1 MMMLVIMIFLKV
13 MLSSDNE
20 SNIEDD
26 GISDI
31 ELSGTLNIGNTED
44 RGVGVDK
51 GQSSVSETLLKA
63 LFSR

>member
-1 MMMLVIMIFLKV
+1 MSTILRTVVLAT
-13 MLSSDNE
+13 
-20 SNIEDD
+20 EDD

-44 RGVGVDK
+44 SGVGVDK
-51 GQSSVSETLLKA
+51 GQSSISETLLKA